1 MSRIGKMPV
10 ALPEKVKARVENRKV
25 LVEGPLGKLSFSLPD
40 GINADVKDSNIIMS
54 IAKGAMDK
62 GALFGTS
69 RARVNN
75 MVSGVVKEFEKVLEI
90 SGVGFKGAVEGSK
103 VTMQLGFSHPVIF
116 DIPQGIK
123 MSFDPKQV
131 VLTIKGIDREV
142 VGNLAAQ
149 IKRVKPPEPYKGTGI
164 KYQGEH
170 IIRKAGKTAAGASGG
185 GAAGAAPGGAAKG
198 KK

>member
-25 LVEGPLGKLSFSLPD
+25 LVEGPLGKLSFNLPD
-40 GINADVKDSNIIMS
+40 GINAEVKDSNIIMS
-54 IAKGAMDK
+54 VAKGEADK

-90 SGVGFKGAVEGSK
+90 SGVGFKGAVEGNK
-103 VTMQLGFSHPVIF
+103 VTMQLGFSHPVIM

-170 IIRKAGKTAAGASGG
+170 IIRKAGKTAAGASAGAGG
-185 GAAGAAPGGAAKG
+185 GAAGGAAK
-198 KK
+198 K

>member
-1 MSRIGKMPV
+1 MLKGECQWRMV
-10 ALPEKVKARVENRKV
+10 F
-25 LVEGPLGKLSFSLPD
+25 VEGPLGKLSYALPD
-40 GINADVKDSNIIMS
+40 GILAAVKDKNVNLTM
-54 IAKGAMDK
+54 AGGAIGK
-62 GALFGTS
+62 GALYGTI

-75 MVSGVVKEFEKVLEI
+75 MVNGVNTGFNKVLEI
-90 SGVGFKGAVEGSK
+90 NGVGFKGAVAGNK
-103 VTMQLGFSHPVIF
+103 LTMQLGFSHPVLV

-123 MSFDPKQV
+123 MTFDPKAT
-131 VLTIKGIDREV
+131 VLTISGIDKDL

-170 IIRKAGKTAAGASGG
+170 IIRKAGKTAAGATAGAVG
-185 GAAGAAPGGAAKG
+185 GAV

>member
-10 ALPEKVKARVENRKV
+10 TLPDKVKARVENGKV
-25 LVEGPLGKLSFSLPD
+25 HVEGPLGKLAYTLPD
-40 GINADVKDSNIIMS
+40 GITAAVAGNVINISVVQGAADKS
-54 IAKGAMDK
+54 
-62 GALFGTS
+62 ALFGTA

-75 MVSGVVKEFEKVLEI
+75 MVSGVIKEFEKVLEI
-90 SGVGFKGAVEGSK
+90 SGVGFKGEVKGNTVSM
-103 VTMQLGFSHPVIF
+103 TLGFSHPVIV

-123 MSFDPKQV
+123 MSFDPKQT

-149 IKRVKPPEPYKGTGI
+149 IKRIKKPEPYKGTGI

-170 IIRKAGKTAAGASGG
+170 IIRKAGKTAAGAGAG
-185 GAAGAAPGGAAKG
+185 GAGGA

>member
-1 MSRIGKMPV
+1 V
-10 ALPEKVKARVENRKV
+10 TVPEKVKVRVENSAV
-25 LVEGPLGKLSFSLPD
+25 FVEGPLGKLSYALPD
-40 GINADVKDSNIIMS
+40 GILAAVKDGKINLSV
-54 IAKGAMDK
+54 AGGAIGK
-62 GALFGTS
+62 AALYGTI

-75 MVSGVVKEFEKVLEI
+75 MVNGVTNGFNKVLEI
-90 SGVGFKGAVEGSK
+90 NGVGFKGAVTGAQLS
-103 VTMQLGFSHPVIF
+103 MQLGFSHPVLV

-123 MSFDPKQV
+123 MTFDPKAT
-131 VLTIKGIDREV
+131 VLTISGIDKDL

-170 IIRKAGKTAAGASGG
+170 IIRKAGKTAAGATAGAGG
-185 GAAGAAPGGAAKG
+185 GAA

>member
-1 MSRIGKMPV
+1 MSRIGRKPV
-10 ALPEKVKARVENRKV
+10 VVPEKVKVRVENGQV
-25 LVEGPLGKLSFSLPD
+25 FVEGPLGKLSYALPD
-40 GINADVKDSNIIMS
+40 GILAAVKDGQVNLSV
-54 IAKGAMDK
+54 AGGAVGK
-62 GALFGTS
+62 AALYGTI

-75 MVSGVVKEFEKVLEI
+75 MVNGVLLGFNKVLEI
-90 SGVGFKGAVEGSK
+90 NGVGFKGVVEGAKLS
-103 VTMQLGFSHPVIF
+103 MQLGFSHPVIM

-123 MSFDPKQV
+123 MTFDPKATI
-131 VLTIKGIDREV
+131 LTISGIDRDL

-170 IIRKAGKTAAGASGG
+170 IIRKAGKTAAGASSG
-185 GAAGAAPGGAAKG
+185 GAGAGAA

>member
-1 MSRIGKMPV
+1 MPV
-10 ALPEKVKARVENRKV
+10 ALPEKVKARVEGRKV
-25 LVEGPLGKLSFSLPD
+25 LVEGPLGKLSFNLPD
-40 GINADVKDSNIIMS
+40 GINADVKDSNIVMS
-54 IAKGAMDK
+54 VAKGAVDK

-75 MVSGVVKEFEKVLEI
+75 MVTGVVKEFEKVLEI

-103 VTMQLGFSHPVIF
+103 VTMQLGFSHPVIL

-131 VLTIKGIDREV
+131 VLTIKGIDREA

-149 IKRVKPPEPYKGTGI
+149 IKRIKPPEPYKGTGI

-185 GAAGAAPGGAAKG
+185 GGAAAGGAAK
-198 KK
+198 K

>member
-10 ALPEKVKARVENRKV
+10 NLPEKVKARVENRKV
-25 LVEGPLGKLSFSLPD
+25 LVEGPLGKLSYALPD
-40 GINADVKDSNIIMS
+40 GIDAAVNGNVINLSVAQ
-54 IAKGAMDK
+54 GAADK
-62 GALFGTS
+62 GALFGTA

-75 MVSGVVKEFEKVLEI
+75 MVAGVTKEFEKVLEI
-90 SGVGFKGAVEGSK
+90 SGVGFKGAVEGNRVS
-103 VTMQLGFSHPVIF
+103 MQLGFSHPVLV
-116 DIPQGIK
+116 DIPAGIK

-131 VLTIKGIDREV
+131 ILTIKGIDREA

-149 IKRVKPPEPYKGTGI
+149 IKRIKRPEPYKGTGI

-170 IIRKAGKTAAGASGG
+170 IIRKAGKTAAGAGAGAGG
-185 GAAGAAPGGAAKG
+185 GAA

>member
-1 MSRIGKMPV
+1 MSRIGKRPV

-25 LVEGPLGKLSFSLPD
+25 LVEGPLGKMAYSLPD
-40 GINADVKDSNIIMS
+40 GINAEVKDANINIS
-54 IAKGAMDK
+54 IAPGAEGK
-62 GALFGTS
+62 AALFGTA

-75 MVSGVVKEFEKVLEI
+75 IVCGVSKEFEKVLEI
-90 SGVGFKGAVEGSK
+90 AGVGFKGAVEGNRI
-103 VTMQLGFSHPVIF
+103 TMQLGFSHPVIL

-131 VLTIKGIDREV
+131 ILTIKGIDREA

-149 IKRVKPPEPYKGTGI
+149 IKRIKPPEPYKGTGI

-170 IIRKAGKTAAGASGG
+170 IIRKAGKTAAGAS
-185 GAAGAAPGGAAKG
+185 AGAA

>member
-1 MSRIGKMPV
+1 MSRIGRKPV
-10 ALPEKVKARVENRKV
+10 VVPEKVKARVENNSV
-25 LVEGPLGKLSFSLPD
+25 HVEGPLGKLSYALPD
-40 GINADVKDSNIIMS
+40 GILAAVKDGKINLSV
-54 IAKGAMDK
+54 AGEAVGKA
-62 GALFGTS
+62 ALYGTI

-75 MVSGVVKEFEKVLEI
+75 MVNGVASGFNKVLEI
-90 SGVGFKGAVEGSK
+90 NGVGFKGAADATK
-103 VTMQLGFSHPVIF
+103 LTMQLGFSHPVIM

-123 MSFDPKQV
+123 MTFDPKATI
-131 VLTIKGIDREV
+131 LTISGIDKDL

-170 IIRKAGKTAAGASGG
+170 IIRKAGKTAAGATASAGG
-185 GAAGAAPGGAAKG
+185 GAA

>member
-1 MSRIGKMPV
+1 MSRIGRKPV
-10 ALPEKVKARVENRKV
+10 VVPEKVKVRVENSQV
-25 LVEGPLGKLSFSLPD
+25 FVEGPLGKLSFNLPD
-40 GINADVKDSNIIMS
+40 GILAAVKDGKINLS
-54 IAKGAMDK
+54 IAAGAVDK
-62 GALFGTS
+62 AALFGTI

-75 MVSGVVKEFEKVLEI
+75 MVNGVTTGFSKVLEI
-90 SGVGFKGAVEGSK
+90 NGVGFKGAVTGNKLS
-103 VTMQLGFSHPVIF
+103 MQLGFSHPVII

-123 MSFDPKQV
+123 MTFDPKATI
-131 VLTIKGIDREV
+131 LTIGGIDKDL

-170 IIRKAGKTAAGASGG
+170 IIRKAGKTAAGATAGAGG
-185 GAAGAAPGGAAKG
+185 GAA